1 MRRAIGLIIYAT
13 LAAGMVLYAGCSAP
27 ARLEPI
33 VLGSPA
39 MLFDGGGSA
48 FSSTEFGRS
57 PWPATPGGFDSL
69 EETTFVES
77 YHDFQGS
84 ASFEQT
90 NPHQHF
96 RSYRAG
102 SRVR

>member
-13 LAAGMVLYAGCSAP
+13 VTALVVLHLGCSAP
-27 ARLEPI
+27 ARIEPI

-57 PWPATPGGFDSL
+57 PWPATSGGLESI

-77 YHDFQGS
+77 YYDFQGS
-84 ASFEQT
+84 ASSEQT

-96 RSYRAG
+96 RSYRVG
-102 SRVR
+102 SRLR